1 MSHNTLRSNYINNG
15 YIHLKDFF
23 DKNLIEEVKTD
34 SQFVFYNQFKRCNLT
49 EKKIDE
55 IEEDEFNELLFTF
68 FETDLAS
75 YINCGKQIQH
85 LISLHKLSLN
95 DKVQKTLKNLGLQF
109 PNISTRPV
117 TFFNHKKLSKAKF
130 YHTVDPHQDWRS
142 MQGSL
147 NSIVIWVPLMDI
159 NKDLGSLKILP
170 KSHKNGLK
178 SGHFNQG
185 FGFVELS
192 EEEKKQL
199 LTVEVK
205 AGDALFFSSFLIH
218 QSGENITN
226 SPRWSSHFRFNDLSE
241 ITFVNRGYP
250 HPYIYKPDGNLIT
263 ENFPSISEME
273 SVFNVKNLHSTLKNN
288 QF

>member
-1 MSHNTLRSNYINNG
+1 MSYNTLRSNYINNG

-23 DKNLIEEVKTD
+23 DKNLIEEVKSD
-34 SQFVFYNQFKRCNLT
+34 SQLVFYNQFKRCNLT
-49 EKKIDE
+49 TKKIDE

-95 DKVQKTLKNLGLQF
+95 DKVQKTLKDLGLQF

-117 TFFNHKKLSKAKF
+117 TFINHKKLSKAKV
-130 YHTVDPHQDWRS
+130 YHTVDSHQDWRS

-159 NKDLGSLKILP
+159 NKDLGALEILP
-170 KSHKNGLK
+170 KSHQNGLK
-178 SGHFNQG
+178 SGHFDQG

-192 EEEKKQL
+192 KEEKNKASPVF
-199 LTVEVK
+199 TSMVK
-205 AGDALFFSSFLIH
+205 SCFFSSVL
-218 QSGENITN
+218 SSTN
-226 SPRWSSHFRFNDLSE
+226 PN
-241 ITFVNRGYP
+241 P
-250 HPYIYKPDGNLIT
+250 
-263 ENFPSISEME
+263 
-273 SVFNVKNLHSTLKNN
+273 
-288 QF
+288 